1 MTWQHCCTF
10 LHQTKLKAAD
20 VWQLRVQYH
29 KSISAIFF
37 FLVLEKIRPLRWK
50 KCCKINKI
58 TKFEGDLLKT
68 NEDVAP
74 QSRETLQFSSVQ
86 FILVYI
92 YFP

>member
-1 MTWQHCCTF
+1 MFDSYAYNITRASPRF
-10 LHQTKLKAAD
+10 
-20 VWQLRVQYH
+20 
-29 KSISAIFF
+29 FF

-50 KCCKINKI
+50 KCYRINKI